1 MRKKNFTTK
10 TSHGMFWYFI
20 LGCVVVAM
28 TVLCGKCVRMSR
40 AMMMMREECIQHQ
53 QRALDKRFG
62 PGGAG
67 FPHGNPQAQ
76 LAAMSRLL
84 FLCDQLSK
92 HPELATSKTI
102 FEEVTS
108 VANGSG
114 LCSGNKA
121 MLTCPSI
128 RCVTTYVHCVVCI
141 AWFALRGLHCVVC
154 IALRGCMHRY
164 MGGYEVFC
172 TATKEFLFLYFW
184 IRFCGMRN
192 GISMMDLVGW
202 TMAETDKRS
211 CACTS
216 GLRR

>member
-1 MRKKNFTTK
+1 
-10 TSHGMFWYFI
+10 MFWYFI

-53 QRALDKRFG
+53 RRALEKRVG

-108 VANGSG
+108 VATGSG

-121 MLTCPSI
+121 ANAHVSVHSLRDDVRS
-128 RCVTTYVHCVVCI
+128 VHCI
-141 AWFALRGLHCVVC
+141 GGLRGLHWWIACLLCTGTWAGSRFFVRLPRSFCSCIFGYAFVV
-154 IALRGCMHRY
+154 
-164 MGGYEVFC
+164 
-172 TATKEFLFLYFW
+172 
-184 IRFCGMRN
+184 
-192 GISMMDLVGW
+192 
-202 TMAETDKRS
+202 
-211 CACTS
+211 
-216 GLRR
+216 